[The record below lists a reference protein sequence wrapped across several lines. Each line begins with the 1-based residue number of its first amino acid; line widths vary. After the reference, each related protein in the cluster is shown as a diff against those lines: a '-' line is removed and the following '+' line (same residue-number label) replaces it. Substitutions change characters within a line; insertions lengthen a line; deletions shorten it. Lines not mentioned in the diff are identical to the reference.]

1 MVDLYTSDEIKP
13 EVKPKTPSPVSPKRD
28 PGQVKMERNEPH
40 ILASFHENP
49 EGIRFAN
56 QDSGEEVLLFLR
68 RHYITNLSWQLATI
82 VFVMLPLLAFATFP
96 YLNLSLPIAI
106 PSNYILILVLF
117 YYLIVFGYAFVSF
130 IVWFYN
136 VGIISNHR
144 VIDIDINGISS
155 KDIAATELKDIIDI
169 SYKQS
174 GLQQSLFDF
183 GDVFMETEAEKPNFE
198 FISVPHPAKV
208 TDLISKLN
216 VNSRRE

>member
-1 MVDLYTSDEIKP
+1 MVNLYTADEPLPK
-13 EVKPKTPSPVSPKRD
+13 VKPNAHSVSSPEGA
-28 PGQVKMERNEPH
+28 PGQVKLGKNEPH

-68 RHYITNLSWQLATI
+68 RHYVTNLSWQISTI
-82 VFVMLPLLAFATFP
+82 IFVILPLLAFATFP
-96 YLNLSLPIAI
+96 YLNLSLPIEI
-106 PSNYILILVLF
+106 PSKYILILVLF

-130 IVWFYN
+130 VVWFYN

-155 KDIAATELKDIIDI
+155 KDVAATELKDIIDI
-169 SYKQS
+169 SYKQA
-174 GLQQSLFDF
+174 GLKQSLFDY

-198 FISVPHPAKV
+198 FINVPHPAKV
-208 TDLISKLN
+208 TDLITRLN
-216 VNSRRE
+216 VNNR